1 MKVCENS
8 RFVVKITTY
17 SDGRTTIL
25 CMVSYDR
32 EEINLPE
39 SGEINFVLDYLCNLC
54 IIKFTNE

>member
-25 CMVSYDR
+25 CTVSYDR

-39 SGEINFVLDYLCNLC
+39 SGEINFVLDYLYIVS
-54 IIKFTNE
+54 IIKHINA